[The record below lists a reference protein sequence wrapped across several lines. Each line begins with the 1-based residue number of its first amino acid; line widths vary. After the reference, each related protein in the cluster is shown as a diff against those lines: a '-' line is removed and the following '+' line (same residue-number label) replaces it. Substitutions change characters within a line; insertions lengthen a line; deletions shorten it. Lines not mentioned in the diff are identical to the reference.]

1 MLKRFITWLVMKF
14 LNIEEHLET
23 VSTRLM
29 HRGQDRFVM
38 QKLYLVHERVTGN
51 KQDYYSFNRLCMEHL
66 MAQFKPEH
74 FAALHLVSTLQNER
88 AQCADPLCDDGATE
102 LANKIVEAVATP
114 NALKRRT
121 AVRNVLWPVMPAL
134 SSEDIELLAA
144 AAIVCDYTVPTY
156 VTFLTTPKGNRP

>member
-38 QKLYLVHERVTGN
+38 QKLYLVHERATGN
-51 KQDYYSFNRLCMEHL
+51 KQDYYSFNRLCLEHL

-74 FAALHLVSTLQNER
+74 LVALHLVTTLQNER
-88 AQCADPLCDDGATE
+88 SQCADPLCTDDANV
-102 LANKIVEAVATP
+102 LANKIVEAMNTP

-121 AVRNVLWPVMPAL
+121 AVRDVLWTEMPAL
-134 SSEDIELLAA
+134 SSEDIEVLTA
-144 AAIVCDYTVPTY
+144 AAIVCDYNAQTY

>member
-29 HRGQDRFVM
+29 HRGQDRFIM
-38 QKLYLVHERVTGN
+38 QKLYIVHERVTGN

-88 AQCADPLCDDGATE
+88 GQSPDLLSTSNANV
-102 LANKIVEAVATP
+102 LANKIVEAVGTP
-114 NALKRRT
+114 NPLKRRT
-121 AVRNVLWPVMPAL
+121 AVRDVLWKEMPAL

-144 AAIVCDYTVPTY
+144 AAISCNYNASTY

>member
-1 MLKRFITWLVMKF
+1 MLKRFITWLIMKF

-38 QKLYLVHERVTGN
+38 QKLYVVHERVTGN

-88 AQCADPLCDDGATE
+88 GQSPDLLSTSNANV
-102 LANKIVEAVATP
+102 LANKIVDAVSTP
-114 NALKRRT
+114 NPLKRRT
-121 AVRNVLWPVMPAL
+121 AVRDVLWKEMPAL

-144 AAIVCDYTVPTY
+144 AAINCNYNASTY
-156 VTFLTTPKGNRP
+156 ATFLTTPKGNRP